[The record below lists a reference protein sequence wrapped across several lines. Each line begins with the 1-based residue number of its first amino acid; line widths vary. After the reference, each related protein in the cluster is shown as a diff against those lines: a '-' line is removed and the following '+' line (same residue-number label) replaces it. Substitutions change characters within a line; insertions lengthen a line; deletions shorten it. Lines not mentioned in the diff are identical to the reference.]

1 MKVIDCFIFYNEL
14 DMLNFRLKE
23 LNDCVDYFVLVECV
37 KTHQYNDKELYFE
50 NNKDK
55 FAEYLH
61 KIIHVIVKDNIP
73 TTGITWDIENY
84 QRNCIDIGIKQLN
97 LNSDDIIIISDLDEI
112 PDSNTINNLKKT
124 NFNGIY
130 ALEQDF
136 YFYNL
141 NTKYKNKWIAVK
153 IFNYGNYNETPQSY
167 RINNNYPVI
176 KNGGWH
182 FSYFGDVKFIKNKIS
197 NFAHYEF
204 NNNYMLNDDR
214 ILNQIKNNKD
224 LYGRLEHV
232 FEFIDIKDIKYLPN
246 NYVDL
251 LKFSFNKSSQFF

>member
-1 MKVIDCFIFYNEL
+1 MKVIDCFTFYNEL
-14 DMLNFRLKE
+14 DMLKFRLKE

-61 KIIHVIVKDNIP
+61 KIVHIIVKDNIP

-97 LNSDDIIIISDLDEI
+97 LNNDDIIIISDLDEI
-112 PDSNTINNLKKT
+112 PDTNTINNLKKS

-130 ALEQDF
+130 VFEQDF
-136 YFYNL
+136 YYYNI
-141 NTKYKNKWIAVK
+141 NTICKDKWFASK
-153 IFNYGNYNETPQSY
+153 IFNYGNYNGNPQSY
-167 RINNNYPVI
+167 RNNNNYPVI

-182 FSYFGDVKFIKNKIS
+182 FSYFGSINFIKNKIS
-197 NFAHYEF
+197 NFAHSEF
-204 NNNYMLNDDR
+204 NNDTVLNDER
-214 ILNQIKNNKD
+214 LLKQIKNNKD
-224 LYGRLEHV
+224 IYQRSECIFNL
-232 FEFIDIKDIKYLPN
+232 IDIKDNNYLPK
-246 NYVDL
+246 NYKDL
-251 LKFSFNKSSQFF
+251 LEFGFNE